1 MTMASRS
8 PRSCTMRSVSSLS
21 SSAWAS
27 RRATAAAN
35 NNEGKRVGKVARR
48 GQRSQ
53 QAHSQKHQ
61 QKWVHKSVH
70 QECEQFPTAQS
81 CNTTPKTHWVMQAR
95 RQCDLG
101 SSEQTG
107 QAIHRQWVCG
117 WRTRRQNQTTS
128 KDKRR
133 EERATTRRTLHSLC
147 DGILGL
153 LQLLD
158 LDLLTLL
165 TSAGT
170 CHHINQHKHKHK
182 AQRCYIEHCQQQR
195 A

>member
-8 PRSCTMRSVSSLS
+8 PRSCMMRSVSSLS
-21 SSAWAS
+21 SRAWAS

-53 QAHSQKHQ
+53 QTHSQKHQ

-70 QECEQFPTAQS
+70 QECEHFPTAQS

-101 SSEQTG
+101 SSKHTG
-107 QAIHRQWVCG
+107 QTIHRQWVGG
-117 WRTRRQNQTTS
+117 WLAHALTEPNNQQRQEKGRVGNNKTNPPQPLRRDPWPPPAPRPQPPHPPHPRRHLPPHQSTQTQ
-128 KDKRR
+128 
-133 EERATTRRTLHSLC
+133 A
-147 DGILGL
+147 
-153 LQLLD
+153 Q
-158 LDLLTLL
+158 
-165 TSAGT
+165 
-170 CHHINQHKHKHK
+170 
-182 AQRCYIEHCQQQR
+182 AQR
-195 A
+195 